1 MDTLEGMRTFV
12 TVVRHGSFSSAA
24 RELAM
29 SPQLVSKYVARLED
43 RLGVR
48 LFNRSTRRLSL
59 TEAGLAYSERCR
71 QVLDDID
78 EMESAMG
85 DLAARPRGTL
95 RINAPM
101 SFGVTHLAPAVAAYQ
116 VSHPDVSVE
125 MQMSDR
131 VVDVVAEGFDL
142 AVRIGRLEESAL
154 VARQLAPCRLVVCA
168 SPGYL
173 DRHGTPATPA
183 ELEQHN
189 CLIYS
194 YYSTR
199 GDWSF
204 ERNGERATVHVD
216 GSFIANNGD
225 AVTQAAIA
233 HMGIILQPTFIV
245 GDALRDGRLKIVL
258 EDHALP
264 DLGVYAVYAHRNYL
278 SAKVRTFVDFL
289 AGHFGNP
296 PYWDVGLPGNHGQ

>member
-12 TVVRHGSFSSAA
+12 TVVRHGSFSAAA

-43 RLGVR
+43 RLGVL

-59 TEAGLAYSERCR
+59 TEAGHAYGERCR

-78 EMESAMG
+78 EMESAIG
-85 DLAARPRGTL
+85 RPGCPPARYAAHQRAHVLRRHPPRPGGG
-95 RINAPM
+95 RIP
-101 SFGVTHLAPAVAAYQ
+101 
-116 VSHPDVSVE
+116 VSHPDVHVE

-142 AVRIGRLEESAL
+142 AVRIGKLEESAL

-173 DRHGTPATPA
+173 DRHGEPATPA

-189 CLIYS
+189 CLVYS

-204 ERNGERATVHVD
+204 ERNGERNTVHVD
-216 GSFIANNGD
+216 GSFVANNGD

-245 GDALRDGRLKIVL
+245 GKALRDGRLKIVL
-258 EDHALP
+258 GNYALP
-264 DLGVYAVYAHRNYL
+264 DLGVYAVYAHRHYL

-289 AGHFGNP
+289 AGHFGEP
-296 PYWDVGLPGNHGQ
+296 PYWDLDLPGN

>member
-1 MDTLEGMRTFV
+1 MDTLDGMRTFV
-12 TVVRHGSFSSAA
+12 TVVRHGSFSAAA

-43 RLGVR
+43 RLGVL

-59 TEAGLAYSERCR
+59 TEAGHAYGERCR

-78 EMESAMG
+78 EMESALG
-85 DLAARPRGTL
+85 DLGAHPRGTL

-116 VSHPDVSVE
+116 VSHPAVHVE

-142 AVRIGRLEESAL
+142 AVRIGKLEESAL

-173 DRHGTPATPA
+173 DRHGEPATPA

-189 CLIYS
+189 CLVYS

-204 ERNGERATVHVD
+204 ERNGERHTVHID
-216 GSFIANNGD
+216 GSFVANNGD

-245 GDALRDGRLKIVL
+245 GKALRDGRLKIVL
-258 EDHALP
+258 GDYTLP
-264 DLGVYAVYAHRNYL
+264 DLGVYAVYAHRHYL

-289 AGHFGNP
+289 AGHFGEP
-296 PYWDVGLPGNHGQ
+296 PYWDLDLPGN